1 MHTNDTKPINSRPRR
16 RVRRVLTVLGAATV
30 ILTAGAC
37 SDSSGSETSAGRPVG
52 AAEQSTTAPS
62 AKAQDR
68 AACDLLTPEVA
79 ATALPGAGAPTSED
93 NSFDEVRVTNCR
105 YADGNGQSLSLQLR
119 HEPGQ
124 GSFVDSSIASL
135 KTITYE
141 GVKTEDVPGLGDAA
155 LFAPSSG
162 GQLNVFDGDDFLVF
176 TGGSLDQL
184 KPVAQAALAS

>member
-1 MHTNDTKPINSRPRR
+1 MHTNDTNPISSRPRR
-16 RVRRVLTVLGAATV
+16 RVRRVLTALGVATI

-37 SDSSGSETSAGRPVG
+37 SNSPGSDSSAGRPVG

-68 AACDLLTPEVA
+68 AACDLLTPELA
-79 ATALPGAGAPTSED
+79 ATALPGAGAPTSDD
-93 NSFDEVRVTNCR
+93 NSVDQVRVTNCR
-105 YADGNGQSLSLQLR
+105 YTDGDGQSLSLLLR

-124 GSFVDSSIASL
+124 AGFVDSSINSL

-141 GVKTEDVPGLGDAA
+141 GLKTDDVPGLGDAA
-155 LFAPSSG
+155 LFAPASG

-184 KPVAQAALAS
+184 KPLAQSALAS